1 MPQHN
6 LQWLKENLTSG
17 NWNSPQRLPGLF
29 PSSRMWLGGA
39 SEKKR
44 ERDSMNTGCMKVQR
58 LKSLRVSPELMSW
71 HKFVYMLLNLKIY
84 VLYPGSLLIQKC
96 NRTYSNSED
105 IYIASLNKF
114 LPAVGNSFTSPG
126 CTSVI
131 PSIGCAVFANSVL
144 KTHPYSCHITEIV
157 KCLLCY
163 ARLNKVFESE
173 EEMLW
178 LSTETV
184 FSQVL
189 KMLYKQEVN

>member
-71 HKFVYMLLNLKIY
+71 HKFVYMLLNLKTY
-84 VLYPGSLLIQKC
+84 VRYPGSLLIQKC

-114 LPAVGNSFTSPG
+114 LPSPG

-131 PSIGCAVFANSVL
+131 PSIGCAAFANSVL
-144 KTHPYSCHITEIV
+144 KTHPYSCHITEIA